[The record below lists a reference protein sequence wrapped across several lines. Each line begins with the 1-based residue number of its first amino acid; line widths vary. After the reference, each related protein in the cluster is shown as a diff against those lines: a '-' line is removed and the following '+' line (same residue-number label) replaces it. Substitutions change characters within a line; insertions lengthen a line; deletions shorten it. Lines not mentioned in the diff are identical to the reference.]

1 MRWPAGALAGEMHEL
16 NDLKS
21 KTDTD
26 PMAMNRLQGL
36 LATATERRVERRIDE
51 LLEHEDDVLV

>member
-1 MRWPAGALAGEMHEL
+1 
-16 NDLKS
+16 
-21 KTDTD
+21 
-26 PMAMNRLQGL
+26 MAMNRLQVL